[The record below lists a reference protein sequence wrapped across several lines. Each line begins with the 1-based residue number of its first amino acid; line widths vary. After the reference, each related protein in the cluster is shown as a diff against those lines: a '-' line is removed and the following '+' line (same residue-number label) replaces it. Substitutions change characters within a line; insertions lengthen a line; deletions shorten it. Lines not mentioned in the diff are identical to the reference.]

1 MKKLTEKVKQQVKT
15 HIEDIILDERFYSL
29 NLSKR
34 LFMAQGKI
42 FKNTILTEFINY
54 YKKVDKHKVV
64 SLNSEK
70 LENLL
75 TENIDTIYL
84 TIDFGLLDRIE
95 HNFYKSAGINFTE
108 DTKPMIHTQ
117 SRQLNL
123 LAKGAQKRLKKI
135 LNDTFDHDAI
145 SLSLFAT
152 TKKLTN
158 KKQPKI
164 KLYSGPEFIEITDK
178 ISYKIRKFYI
188 AHIQNLSELI

>member
-1 MKKLTEKVKQQVKT
+1 
-15 HIEDIILDERFYSL
+15 
-29 NLSKR
+29 
-34 LFMAQGKI
+34 MAQGKI

-152 TKKLTN
+152 TKN
-158 KKQPKI
+158 
-164 KLYSGPEFIEITDK
+164 
-178 ISYKIRKFYI
+178 
-188 AHIQNLSELI
+188 